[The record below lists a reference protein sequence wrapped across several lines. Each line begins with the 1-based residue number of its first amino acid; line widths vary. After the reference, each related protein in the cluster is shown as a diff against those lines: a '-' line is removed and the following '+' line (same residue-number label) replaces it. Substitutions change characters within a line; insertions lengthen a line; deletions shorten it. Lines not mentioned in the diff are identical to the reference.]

1 MQVFKFG
8 GASINDTAGF
18 QQVGKILNKH
28 KNQPIV
34 LVVSALGKTTNAL
47 EEVADA
53 YFKKAAGA
61 EALLRAVKEKHF
73 SILSK
78 LLPQNHT
85 AFDELNNVF
94 VEIHWILEDEPH
106 NSYDYIYDQI
116 VSIGEMAS
124 TKMMSAY
131 LNFIG
136 LKTQWMDARDLI
148 RTDNTHREGK
158 VDWETSEKMI
168 RRKIPDLLKNQF
180 VLTQGFL
187 GGTVE
192 NYTTTLG
199 REGSDYSAAILGY
212 ALDAESVTI
221 WKDVP
226 GVLNAD
232 PRYFTAV
239 QKLNLLSYLEAI
251 EMTYYGASVIHPKT
265 IKPLQNKNI
274 PLHVHSFLQPDVAG
288 TTIKETDFIDYPAV
302 FVLKKNQMLV
312 SISVT
317 DFSFM
322 TEENLSH
329 IFSLFDQFSAK
340 INLMQNSAISF
351 SVCLDDAGEKT
362 RLLIDELKKH
372 FKVLHNDGLDLLTI
386 RHYTEADI
394 LTQTFNKIIYLEQKS
409 RSTAQFV
416 LGN

>member
-1 MQVFKFG
+1 MQIFKFG
-8 GASINDTAGF
+8 GASIADANGF
-18 QQVGKILNKH
+18 QNVGRILNEY

-47 EEVADA
+47 EEVANA
-53 YFKKAAGA
+53 YYRKSA
-61 EALLRAVKEKHF
+61 EAENLLNKVKEKHF
-73 SILSK
+73 SILSE
-78 LLPQNHT
+78 LLPKNHA

-94 VEIHWILEDEPH
+94 VEIHWILEDELH
-106 NSYDYIYDQI
+106 NSYDYIYDQV

-131 LNFIG
+131 LNFTG
-136 LKTQWMDARDLI
+136 LKTQWLDARDLI

-199 REGSDYSAAILGY
+199 REGSDFSAAILGY
-212 ALDAESVTI
+212 ALDAENVTI

-232 PRYFTAV
+232 PRYFMAV
-239 QKLNLLSYLEAI
+239 QKLDLLSYHEAI

-274 PLHVHSFLQPDVAG
+274 PLHVRSFAQPEISG
-288 TTIKETDFIDYPAV
+288 TTIKETDFIGYPPV

-312 SISVT
+312 SISAA
-317 DFSFM
+317 DFSFI
-322 TEENLSH
+322 TEQNLSF
-329 IFSLFDQFSAK
+329 IFSLFDKFQAK

-351 SVCLDDAGEKT
+351 SICMDDTGEKT
-362 RLLIDELKKH
+362 RSLVDELKKH

-394 LTQTFNKIIYLEQKS
+394 LTHTLIKKFTWS
-409 RSTAQFV
+409 RKAEARRNLF
-416 LGN
+416 